1 MQENLVMLIVDDAEV
16 NRASFSAMFMDEYK
30 ILTARDGQEAMR
42 LLHQKK
48 VDVVILDVFMPGLGG
63 SQVLEMMRAD
73 HALCDIPVIVKTAID
88 ENMELEMLEKGADDF
103 IFSPCEPAIIKNR
116 VRNIVQKY
124 VLRRTI
130 LQKQI
135 KEEQHVSRVRERFVM
150 RMARMM
156 KKDITKLQALCGDPC
171 DETRTQEI
179 ASCASH
185 LMTMVEEVLEQ
196 AQWDQE
202 EQRIHPFFFRLDQI
216 IGELKNKY
224 LELCK
229 EKEIELLV
237 GECEIPYNDLF
248 GDGKRL
254 GQIWCSMVKK
264 VYDHTSVGG
273 CIRTGWHQRKT
284 SKDRVE
290 LKLIVEGNMDPEEG
304 YPVAK
309 SLVELLHGSMI
320 IEKKE
325 DCMRCEITLPF
336 RIGHEPWV
344 CGRRLGELRALIV
357 DNNGITRQSNAM
369 IISRL
374 GIACDTAVNGIE
386 AIQRLKAKYMSG
398 EAYDICFI
406 NWYMRGAKTT
416 IREIRRLFSKEHMLI
431 ICSTAEREKL
441 AKEMKEAGVDYIA
454 KRPVYQEEMYR
465 LLKEICT
472 ESGV

>member
-216 IGELKNKY
+216 DRRV
-224 LELCK
+224 K
-229 EKEIELLV
+229 EQV
-237 GECEIPYNDLF
+237 F
-248 GDGKRL
+248 GAL
-254 GQIWCSMVKK
+254 
-264 VYDHTSVGG
+264 
-273 CIRTGWHQRKT
+273 QRKG
-284 SKDRVE
+284 DR
-290 LKLIVEGNMDPEEG
+290 
-304 YPVAK
+304 
-309 SLVELLHGSMI
+309 
-320 IEKKE
+320 
-325 DCMRCEITLPF
+325 
-336 RIGHEPWV
+336 
-344 CGRRLGELRALIV
+344 
-357 DNNGITRQSNAM
+357 
-369 IISRL
+369 
-374 GIACDTAVNGIE
+374 IAC
-386 AIQRLKAKYMSG
+386 
-398 EAYDICFI
+398 
-406 NWYMRGAKTT
+406 RG
-416 IREIRRLFSKEHMLI
+416 M
-431 ICSTAEREKL
+431 
-441 AKEMKEAGVDYIA
+441 
-454 KRPVYQEEMYR
+454 
-465 LLKEICT
+465 
-472 ESGV
+472 

>member
-16 NRASFSAMFMDEYK
+16 NRASFQAMFMDEYK
-30 ILTARDGQEAMR
+30 ILTAKDGHEAMR

-48 VDVVILDVFMPGLGG
+48 IDVVILDIFMPDLSGA
-63 SQVLEMMRAD
+63 QVLERMRAD
-73 HALCDIPVIVKTAID
+73 YALCDIPVIVKTAID

-135 KEEQHVSRVRERFVM
+135 KEEQHVSRVRERFVT

-156 KKDITKLQALCGDPC
+156 KKDLTKLQALCSTESGEARMD
-171 DETRTQEI
+171 EI

-185 LMTMVEEVLEQ
+185 LLTVVEDVLEQ
-196 AQWDQE
+196 AEWEQE

-216 IGELKNKY
+216 TGEIKDKYSALCEEKN
-224 LELCK
+224 
-229 EKEIELLV
+229 IEFIV
-237 GECEIPYNDLF
+237 EESEIPYNDLF

-254 GQIWCSMVKK
+254 GQSWCSMLKK
-264 VYDHTSVGG
+264 VYDQTPSGG
-273 CIRTGWHQRKT
+273 CIRTCWRQRKT

-290 LKLIVEGNMDPEEG
+290 LKVIVEGNMDPEDG
-304 YPVAK
+304 YPIAK
-309 SLVELLHGSMI
+309 SMVELLHGSMTFA
-320 IEKKE
+320 EKG
-325 DCMRCEITLPF
+325 DNMICAITVPL
-336 RIGHEPWV
+336 RVGHEPWV
-344 CGRRLGELRALIV
+344 RGRRLGELRALIV
-357 DNNGITRQSNAM
+357 DDNEVTRQRHAM

-374 GIACDTAVNGIE
+374 GIACDRAVSGAE
-386 AIQRLKAKYMSG
+386 ALHMLEGKYMGG

-416 IREIRRLFSKEHMLI
+416 IREIRRLFSREHMLI
-431 ICSTAEREKL
+431 ICSTAERGKL
-441 AKEMKEAGVDYIA
+441 SKEMKAAGVDHIA
-454 KRPVYQEEMYR
+454 NRPVYQEELYR
-465 LLKEICT
+465 LLKEVCI
-472 ESGV
+472 ENGV

>member
-1 MQENLVMLIVDDAEV
+1 MLVE
-16 NRASFSAMFMDEYK
+16 
-30 ILTARDGQEAMR
+30 
-42 LLHQKK
+42 
-48 VDVVILDVFMPGLGG
+48 
-63 SQVLEMMRAD
+63 
-73 HALCDIPVIVKTAID
+73 
-88 ENMELEMLEKGADDF
+88 
-103 IFSPCEPAIIKNR
+103 
-116 VRNIVQKY
+116 
-124 VLRRTI
+124 
-130 LQKQI
+130 
-135 KEEQHVSRVRERFVM
+135 
-150 RMARMM
+150 
-156 KKDITKLQALCGDPC
+156 
-171 DETRTQEI
+171 
-179 ASCASH
+179 
-185 LMTMVEEVLEQ
+185 
-196 AQWDQE
+196 
-202 EQRIHPFFFRLDQI
+202 
-216 IGELKNKY
+216 
-224 LELCK
+224 
-229 EKEIELLV
+229 
-237 GECEIPYNDLF
+237 ECEIPYNDLF